1 MSPTKTPRRSSQDV
15 ENILRQ
21 LGVDPH
27 REASGKPA
35 LIEVWNKIDRLDAE
49 QRARLR
55 NLAER
60 RPADQRPVLVSAI
73 TGEGIDALN
82 AAIEARLAA
91 GRVLL
96 ELVLDAAD
104 GAGVS
109 WLHRHTEVIHKAVDE
124 QSGRTVMTVRAD
136 PEKAGAVRAKFAVAH
151 GE

>member
-1 MSPTKTPRRSSQDV
+1 MMRAQRGG
-15 ENILRQ
+15 Q

-27 REASGKPA
+27 SESSGKPV
-35 LIEVWNKIDRLDAE
+35 LIEVWNKIDRLDAD
-49 QRARLR
+49 QKARLR

-60 RPADQRPVLVSAI
+60 CPADQRPVLVSAI
-73 TGEGIDALN
+73 TGEGIDALG

-109 WLHRHTEVIHKAVDE
+109 WLHRHTEVIHKAVDAE
-124 QSGRTVMTVRAD
+124 SGHTVMTVRAD
-136 PEKAGAVRAKFAVAH
+136 PGKADAVRGRFPNAS
-151 GE
+151 